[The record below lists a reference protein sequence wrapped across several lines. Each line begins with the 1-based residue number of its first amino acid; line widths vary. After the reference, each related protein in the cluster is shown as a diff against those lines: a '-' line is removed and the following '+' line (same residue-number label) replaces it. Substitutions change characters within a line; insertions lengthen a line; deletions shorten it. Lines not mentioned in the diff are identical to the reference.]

1 MVSNVENRRK
11 MKIELFFEKLAV
23 IILALSMLSC
33 EKLLEADSDMKLK
46 AEDHYSSIGEIYG
59 AFMGLYSSF
68 AKQLKRQLFFSG
80 LKGDLLKPTQ
90 NATEDYWLYLSL

>member
-1 MVSNVENRRK
+1 

-59 AFMGLYSSF
+59 AFMGLYSFF
-68 AKQLKRQLFFSG
+68 AKTAEK
-80 LKGDLLKPTQ
+80 TII
-90 NATEDYWLYLSL
+90 LSRPERGFVKTNSECN